1 MADNIFR
8 KSPTEV
14 ILDQEAS
21 PSSRS
26 LPSYSGPDL
35 PPDVFRAAIDAAAI
49 RYEVPANVLMALSEG
64 AEGGSPPMLRINDAA
79 RGLRA
84 AVAGGARIEDVVP
97 APVLQRAVAIGS
109 TIYAS
114 RPEQKQEEPQAKAE
128 PAQPESGFWGTLG
141 DIGRS
146 LKIGTDVLAQDVRGL
161 ASRVLP
167 QSAIDAI
174 DSVDTYLTGKPSEQ
188 LLKDD
193 IKAQAEAMTPRMQE
207 AAGKKWWDSD
217 KGTLGPAWTDWRSYA
232 TGVAQSLPESMV
244 TMVPAVGLARGVYAA
259 RVAAGA
265 APEAAA
271 KLAARVAT
279 ASGAITEGLFGGEQS
294 SRDVKDAVTEIPAE
308 VLAKSDAFQAL
319 KAQGMSDEQARAAL
333 AGDLSTRA
341 FVTGGVATGIFG
353 GMGDRVIAKILT
365 EQVGPG
371 LMKRLLR
378 NAGEAVV
385 GEGLLEELPQSA
397 LQQLAQNEAA
407 QKADPRVSLSDDV
420 ANQALGGLA
429 IGSAQGAGMGGV
441 ASALSA
447 RRGSEAAQQPDP
459 QTAPVEVAVDPI
471 QADSSDVKV
480 KVEPPAGPLSRA
492 LASAPVAEAPA
503 QDAASDV
510 PERRVEIAGKDMEPL
525 AGVVELQNEAGIV
538 LRDDA
543 GNRYEIPADEF
554 TSGNLTISDLASTD
568 TASEPPSTEPP
579 SASDLTAANEPPT
592 LMPEVTN
599 AGGDQSPP
607 PADAG
612 EQKVYPSKGAAKQ
625 AMRRRGE
632 DPEGF
637 DYQPAEGGVTVTA
650 KAAESADYASM
661 DEAQL
666 KGRLDYLTSQ
676 ARSNG
681 GWNKRLTAERSKIEA
696 AMSARNE
703 APTNADSDVGG
714 RRGNAVA
721 PVEDDRRAGV
731 DGISANAGDGAVATD
746 VAAPDVREGV
756 PPANGAA
763 DQQPALSA
771 TPDASAHEAATS
783 PLNDRPEPTQAQKE
797 AGNYKVGRLN
807 LGGLDISVENP
818 EGSQRKGVDRDG
830 KPWSVTMK
838 SHYGYIRGTVGRDK
852 DHVDVFVRPGTAELT
867 DASPVFVVDQKDAQS
882 GAFDEHKVMLGFES
896 LKQAQKAYQAN
907 YAKGWKGL
915 AAITP
920 MTMSKFRE
928 WVKDPAK
935 TKEPAHRHYPW
946 PMQKEETKGGPRAN
960 EHPGLVIKS
969 PQTGKETT
977 NQPAGTVPPKAP
989 DVSQE
994 PKVTRLKDDFGNYI
1008 VPTGSKLYTTSGR
1021 PMAPSPKADVST
1033 PRKRNRS
1040 LHLQREWLIDEA
1052 RKEVATSDNGLLKR
1066 MVSSM
1071 SADNLSRSD
1080 MDTLN
1085 EILFGADEPTAA
1097 NFAEPRIAA
1106 SPAKEKTAKDE
1117 PPKKEAQK
1125 PRSIAASDTA
1135 VTDIA
1140 KLRDTNS
1147 YVVDSLESA
1156 IPGWPVGSGGR
1167 AHLEAKLALAK
1178 RLAALTDDQWVKIQP
1193 YGLEPGHTRYPEDDM
1208 ALLDRV
1214 LGPEVATSHSTKP
1227 EAATPKPTAYGAA
1240 NTFVSAD
1247 RAAELRKRLKAKLRN
1262 QLNSGI
1268 DPEVLAI
1275 GAELAAFH
1283 IEAGARRF
1291 ADFAQAI
1298 ARDLD
1303 TTVEKVR
1310 PYLRAWYN
1318 GARDMM
1324 EDAGQDIAGTDTPE
1338 TVRAE
1343 LAKLSAK
1350 EAGNEPG
1357 QLDQSGAGAL
1367 EGVPAGGVQ
1376 GAAESR
1382 DAEDRPDR
1390 SGRKDASGNER
1401 VGSGRDDDAGGVGN
1415 DTRAVSV
1422 PARGEPEGRARGKR
1436 GRTAV
1441 QHDDAGKQRGDA
1453 GGGRGEQSV
1462 TPTSGQTAAER
1473 GSDFAHTSSDT
1484 VGRGGSKTKFRRNVE
1499 AIRLLKTL
1507 EIEGRPATREEQSI
1521 LARYV
1526 GWGGLPQAFGRS
1538 DGGITKG
1545 WEKEVSE
1552 LRDLL
1557 TPEEYRAAEASTRNA
1572 HYTSSEIVRAM
1583 WGAMRHIGFAGGRVL
1598 EPSVGVGN
1606 FFGLMPPDLR
1616 NRSALH
1622 GVELDAITGGIAKH
1636 LYPAA
1641 KIAAPMGFQD
1651 YVIPD
1656 GHFDAVIGNPPFGA
1670 EKLYDGRRKDLSGF
1684 SIHNYF
1690 FAKAV
1695 DGLRPGGVLAMVVT
1709 NRMMDA
1715 AGDKARRYIA
1725 DRTRLLGAIRLP
1737 NNAFLANAGTEVTTD
1752 IIFLRKL
1759 AEGEAPGGE
1768 AWMEVKDHVDKSGKV
1783 VPLNEYFVRH
1793 PEMMLGEFGAFG
1805 SMYRPDDPALIAR
1818 EDQDTDELL
1827 EEAIN
1832 RLPAD
1837 VMSPVERSAEPEP
1850 AAPAARVEHVRVGS
1864 MFLDGDAVKIREED
1878 SLGEARGSAVEFPN
1892 DKARERVV
1900 GLIGVRDHFAD
1911 LRRLQLDPK
1920 ADDARVE
1927 AARARLNDSYDAFVS
1942 AHGPINLDAN
1952 KRLFRDDPSW
1962 PQLAALEDN
1971 FDRGVSATVAKSTG
1985 EQVRKPSAR
1994 KAAVFTKRTQRPYAP
2009 PSTASSAKDALV
2021 TSLSE
2026 RGRVDLGLMQ
2036 QLYGKPADAIVRELD
2051 DLIYQDPQRGWVT
2064 RDEYLSGNV
2073 KRKLAEA
2080 RQAANT
2086 DAAYRRNVDALE
2098 AVQPVDVPA
2107 IDIQV
2112 KPGAHWVPREVMAS
2126 FAEHISGDGKPS
2138 VVYNPVS
2145 AKWIVK
2151 VRSGSEADAKWAT
2164 GRASLSEILEAA
2176 ANQKTITVRDRVDEN
2191 TTRVNEAETQLANDK
2206 VRAIA
2211 EEWRRWIWADDAR
2224 RESLGRLY
2232 NDMFNTDVL
2241 RAFDGSHLTF
2251 PGKVG
2256 NDIVTFRPHQAN
2268 AIWRAVQSET
2278 TLLDHVV
2285 GAGKTFTMVSA
2296 AMEMRRMGLA
2306 RKPMFAV
2313 PNHLVSQWA
2322 ADFIKLYPGAQVLA
2336 TTKRDFEASNRK
2348 RLFARIATGDWDAVI
2363 VAHSSFGKVEVEPS
2377 EQAAFIEEQ
2386 ISDLQTSQ
2394 ELMRQAEGKE
2404 GRNVKQIQNQ
2414 IALRREKIKK
2424 LLDAKG
2430 KDDSL
2435 YWGELGVDALFVDE
2449 AHEFKNLEFST
2460 SMQRVAGLGNASGS
2474 QKASDLFLKARQV
2487 LKATGGRNIVFATGT
2502 PISNTMAEM
2511 FTMQRYLDYPTLSA
2525 QGLSHFD
2532 AWARQFGEVVTDW
2545 ELSPSGQYKLNSRFA
2560 KFVNMPELL
2569 QRYRS
2574 FADVVDRDDINR
2586 MLAALGKRL
2595 PVPKIKGD
2603 KPENVVV
2610 GRSTQQAAY
2619 IGEPV
2624 KDPDGNDT
2632 DIYPKGSLV
2641 WRAENLPKRPEK
2653 GADNMLKIMSDAR
2666 KAALDM
2672 RMIYPDA
2679 GDDAGSKVNVA
2690 ARRILDLYRK
2700 WNADKGAQ
2708 LVFIDLS
2715 TPKGARADEAARV
2728 RDLLARADEGDAAAA
2743 EELDKLSPDEIDA
2756 LNTAFSVYDDL
2767 KSKLVA
2773 LGIPENEI
2781 AFIHDAKTDLQKSD
2795 LFGKV
2800 RSGRIRVL
2808 LGSTAKMGA
2817 GTNVQ
2822 DRLVGL
2828 HHLDAPWRPSD
2839 LEQRE
2844 GRIIRQGNLLYD
2856 RDPDGFEVEILRY
2869 ATKQTLDSRMWQT
2882 IEGKARFIEQVR
2894 KGASG
2899 QREIEDIGGEAANAA
2914 EMKAASSGNPL
2925 VLEEMTLRQR
2935 IKRLETERYGHESEQ
2950 FRLRDTIRSKERSAA
2965 WADKRAAEMRADAT
2979 LEIPSEFTITIDGQT
2994 YDKRKEAGAAILKAA
3009 ALLDATYGSDADLGA
3024 YGGFKLTLDRIGK
3037 ETFTISLSGT
3047 GEYQTSQFTLAT
3059 DPQGLALRV
3068 SNAVRDLAGQAEA
3081 LEERAARDRA
3091 AVPKLEEQIRE
3102 WPKAAEL
3109 EAEKARHLAVLEK
3122 LKPKKRPE
3130 ASPDQAAKNSESSTP
3145 AGAEAFSSSAD
3156 AQAHLRNGAY
3166 GIAVSAMLDAGRL
3179 VIHSSQT
3186 DLPKGLQGE
3195 GKTIQGVTDTTG
3207 VVHLVAGNLTPSTLQ
3222 PALFHEVFHALG
3234 EESPAWG
3241 NLIRRLDAIYKAQA
3255 AKAPDA
3261 RAPFWRDAMRR
3272 VEAANV
3278 APQHRGEELGA
3289 YAIEHREQAPAGI
3302 LIVIDNLVGRVKDW
3316 LLRKTGMQVGGVT
3329 PGQLRAFTAAALRGA
3344 PKSRGQAKA
3353 KSFSLKDFGP
3363 NDFIPA
3369 PDGDL
3374 DFGHIGIDVAKAI
3387 HREAAPI
3394 RVKAGNEDFGL
3405 RHIEMKGD
3413 EITKTY
3419 KDAREFIADIA
3430 KNYDAI
3436 YQAAGRRLFLTKTLP
3451 RKHLTLVVEI
3461 NATPDGSAYTVV
3473 TGGVRR
3479 DTFFKKRAPLWGG
3492 APSNQAVSSPPYA
3505 ISGQSG
3511 EENIASEDD
3520 DAKGP
3525 RFSLTDTTG
3534 KTQDRWLSDKLSD
3547 TLTAAMPKLL
3557 ATVPLRPML
3566 EELGKGMPAAT
3577 AYLRTKQAMDALR
3590 NEWHA
3595 KAATVSDAW
3604 LKYRSHNRA
3613 ENARLMEVMH
3623 ESTLTQNDPT
3633 GPFQP
3638 KFTAHDA
3645 TVTRYGDPESEDYRA
3660 AQRRA
3665 AEDKERRAAYK
3676 DIKAKYDA
3684 LSPEAQAM
3692 YVTVRDTYSQM
3703 ADDFEKV
3710 ILSNMEKALKI
3721 AVRRAEREHR
3731 AEMQRISDE
3740 GLTGNARENA
3750 IKAADTRLKTA
3761 RTRTAW
3767 NARWRLSKMRQQFE
3781 SNRLTGPYFPLSRFG
3796 NFFVTVRDET
3806 GKVVSFSRFE
3816 SPAKQ
3821 RAFAAEMGRDKKLS
3835 LEVGALSDTAS
3846 IRRQVDPNFVA
3857 DVEEIMEGAAV
3868 PDALKDQVWQRY
3880 LETLPDYSVRKNRI
3894 HRLGRAGFQA
3904 DALRAF
3910 ASNLFHGSHQLARA
3924 KYGMDLAEH
3933 IRDAREQAKDAANPV
3948 RAGLLVNEM
3957 ERRDAYIMNPEG
3969 SALAT
3974 ALTGAAF
3981 VYFLAAS
3988 PAAALANLSQ
3998 TVIMGVPLLGA
4009 YHGGT
4014 RGIARASTEL
4024 TKAMRDFA
4032 AGKGAAE
4039 RSTRLTG
4046 YERSAMQEAYASGVI
4061 DKSQA
4066 HDLAGVGETGVEYS
4080 SRRQKVMAAISIAFH
4095 QTERFNRE
4103 VTFLAAYRLAR
4114 EKGEAH
4120 EAAVNTAS
4128 SLTWKT
4134 HFDYQNTSRPRIMYG
4149 DTAKVALTFRNFN
4162 VNMLFRLF
4170 RDTHQALH
4178 GASDAD
4184 RREARTQLLG
4194 ITAMMVANAGIRGTW
4209 MFGIAMMLAGL
4220 FFGLS
4225 GHGDDDPEE
4234 ELQKAAVSLLGPT
4247 LAGIAL
4253 NGLPGHA
4260 LGISLSERIGMPDLW
4275 FRSPDRQLE
4284 GEDAYHFWADQM
4296 LGASFGV
4303 VQNLFRGYKMIE
4315 EGNIYRGVETM
4326 APKAIRDL
4334 MKSYRYA
4341 TDGAQTMKGDTISEE
4356 VPTSGILKQA
4366 IGFTPAQIAERYQI
4380 NTWKKNR
4387 DEEISSQRKKLLNE
4401 YGRSTRNGDDAGTN
4415 EVLKTIEDFNNKY
4428 QDDPITGRTLVQSVK
4443 ARQRASER
4451 NEGGISI
4458 SPKLNEFI
4466 RSRSAP
4472 PIYE

>member
-1 MADNIFR
+1 MVDNIFR
-8 KSPTEV
+8 KSPAEV
-14 ILDQEAS
+14 ILDQETA
-21 PSSRS
+21 PSSRG

-49 RYEVPANVLMALSEG
+49 RYQVPANVLMALSEG
-64 AEGGSPPMLRINDAA
+64 AAGGSPPMLRINDAA
-79 RGLRA
+79 RGLRE

-114 RPEQKQEEPQAKAE
+114 RPQQKQEEPQAKAE
-128 PAQPESGFWGTLG
+128 PTQPESGFWGTLG

-167 QSAIDAI
+167 KGAIDAI

-244 TMVPAVGLARGVYAA
+244 TMVPAVGLARGVYTA

-279 ASGAITEGLFGGEQS
+279 AAGAITEGLFGGEQS
-294 SRDVKDAVTEIPAE
+294 SREVKEAVTELPAE

-319 KAQGMSDEQARAAL
+319 KAQGMSDDQARSAL

-353 GMGDRVIAKILT
+353 GVGDRIIAKILT

-397 LQQLAQNEAA
+397 LQQLAQNEAT

-447 RRGSEAAQQPDP
+447 RRGSEGIQQPVT
-459 QTAPVEVAVDPI
+459 QAAPVEAAADPI
-471 QADSSDVKV
+471 QADTSDLQVKV
-480 KVEPPAGPLSRA
+480 DPLAGPLSRA

-503 QDAASDV
+503 PDAASEM
-510 PERRVEIAGKDMEPL
+510 PERRVEIAGEDMEPL

-554 TSGNLTISDLASTD
+554 TSGNLTISDLASTE

-579 SASDLTAANEPPT
+579 SAPDLTAANEPPT
-592 LMPEVTN
+592 LVPEVTS
-599 AGGDQSPP
+599 AEGEQSPSL
-607 PADAG
+607 ADAG

-632 DPEGF
+632 DPDGF
-637 DYQPAEGGVTVTA
+637 DYQPTEGGVTVTA
-650 KAAESADYASM
+650 KEAAGVDYAGM
-661 DEAQL
+661 DETQL

-676 ARSNG
+676 ARNNG
-681 GWNKRLTAERSKIEA
+681 GWSKRLTAERSKVEA

-703 APTNADSDVGG
+703 ALTNADSDVSG
-714 RRGNAVA
+714 RRGDAA
-721 PVEDDRRAGV
+721 ASLEDDPRAGAG
-731 DGISANAGDGAVATD
+731 GIPANAGDGPVAPA
-746 VAAPDVREGV
+746 VAAPDMREGV
-756 PPANGAA
+756 PSANGAA
-763 DQQPALSA
+763 DQQPALSNS
-771 TPDASAHEAATS
+771 PDAAAHEAATS

-797 AGNYKVGRLN
+797 AGNYKVGRLS

-818 EGSQRKGVDRDG
+818 EGSERKGVDPNG
-830 KPWSVTMK
+830 KPWAVTMK

-852 DHVDVFVRPGTAELT
+852 DHVDVFVRPGTAELS
-867 DASPVFVVDQKDAQS
+867 DASSVFVVDQKDPKT
-882 GAFDEHKVMLGFES
+882 GTFDEHKVMLGFES

-920 MTMSKFRE
+920 MTMSEFRE
-928 WVKDPAK
+928 WVRDPSN

-946 PMQKEETKGGPRAN
+946 PVQKDKAGGRAPST
-960 EHPGLVIKS
+960 EHPGLRVKS
-969 PQTGKETT
+969 LETGKETVI
-977 NQPAGTVPPKAP
+977 QPIGTVPPRQDRSAKATDERKLIGKNASGE
-989 DVSQE
+989 DVYE
-994 PKVTRLKDDFGNYI
+994 DARGV
-1008 VPTGSKLYTTSGR
+1008 
-1021 PMAPSPKADVST
+1021 
-1033 PRKRNRS
+1033 RS
-1040 LHLQREWLIDEA
+1040 
-1052 RKEVATSDNGLLKR
+1052 
-1066 MVSSM
+1066 VSS
-1071 SADNLSRSD
+1071 DGVRR
-1080 MDTLN
+1080 T
-1085 EILFGADEPTAA
+1085 ET
-1097 NFAEPRIAA
+1097 
-1106 SPAKEKTAKDE
+1106 
-1117 PPKKEAQK
+1117 
-1125 PRSIAASDTA
+1125 
-1135 VTDIA
+1135 V
-1140 KLRDTNS
+1140 
-1147 YVVDSLESA
+1147 
-1156 IPGWPVGSGGR
+1156 
-1167 AHLEAKLALAK
+1167 
-1178 RLAALTDDQWVKIQP
+1178 RLAPQRDGSSLASVGERSSEFKTVD
-1193 YGLEPGHTRYPEDDM
+1193 E
-1208 ALLDRV
+1208 
-1214 LGPEVATSHSTKP
+1214 LGEQKANG
-1227 EAATPKPTAYGAA
+1227 AYGSA

-1247 RAAELRKRLKAKLRN
+1247 RAAELRKRLQAKLRN

-1298 ARDLD
+1298 ARDLE

-1367 EGVPAGGVQ
+1367 EGVPAGAVQ
-1376 GAAESR
+1376 GAPEGGEPEGGA
-1382 DAEDRPDR
+1382 DRG
-1390 SGRKDASGNER
+1390 GRKDAPRNER
-1401 VGSGRDDDAGGVGN
+1401 TGRGRDEAARGVG
-1415 DTRAVSV
+1415 DGARDVPV

-1436 GRTAV
+1436 GRPAV
-1441 QHDDAGKQRGDA
+1441 QHDDAGEQRGDA
-1453 GGGRGEQSV
+1453 GGRRGERSV
-1462 TPTSGQTAAER
+1462 APASGQTAPER
-1473 GSDFAHTSSDT
+1473 GSDFAHTSSDAI
-1484 VGRGGSKTKFRRNVE
+1484 GRGGAKTKFRTNVE

-1507 EIEGRPATREEQSI
+1507 EIEARPATREEQSL

-1538 DGGITKG
+1538 DGGVTKG
-1545 WEKEVSE
+1545 WEKEAAE

-1572 HYTSSEIVRAM
+1572 HYTSPEIVRAM
-1583 WGAMRHIGFAGGRVL
+1583 WGAMRHMGFKGGRVL

-1695 DGLRPGGVLAMVVT
+1695 DGLRPGGVMAMVVT

-1759 AEGEAPGGE
+1759 AKGEAPGGE
-1768 AWMEVKDHVDKSGKV
+1768 AWMEVKDHTDKSGKV
-1783 VPLNEYFVRH
+1783 VPLNEYFTRH
-1793 PEMMLGEFGAFG
+1793 PDMMLGEFGAFG
-1805 SMYRPDDPALIAR
+1805 SMYRPDDPALVAR
-1818 EDQDTDELL
+1818 DDQDTDELL

-1837 VMSPVERSAEPEP
+1837 VMSPVERNAELEP
-1850 AAPAARVEHVRVGS
+1850 AAPAAKIEHVRVGS
-1864 MFLDGDAVKIREED
+1864 LFLDGDAVKIREED

-1892 DKARERVV
+1892 DRARERVV

-1927 AARARLNDSYDAFVS
+1927 AARARLNASYDAFVS

-1985 EQVRKPSAR
+1985 EEVRKPSAR

-2026 RGRVDLGLMQ
+2026 RGRVDLDLMQ

-2126 FAEHISGDGKPS
+2126 FAEHISGDAKPN

-2164 GRASLSEILEAA
+2164 GRASLSEVLEAA
-2176 ANQKTITVRDRVDEN
+2176 ANQKTVTVRDRVDEN

-2206 VRAIA
+2206 VRAVVD
-2211 EEWRRWIWADDAR
+2211 EWRRWIWADDAR

-2241 RAFDGSHLTF
+2241 RTFDGAHLTF

-2306 RKPMFAV
+2306 RKPMFVV

-2363 VAHSSFGKVEVEPS
+2363 VAHSSFGKVEVEPA

-2386 ISDLQTSQ
+2386 IADLQTSQ

-2404 GRNVKQIQNQ
+2404 GRNVKQIQTQ

-2474 QKASDLFLKARQV
+2474 QKASDLFLKVRQV

-2586 MLAALGKRL
+2586 MLAAQGKRL

-2610 GRSTQQAAY
+2610 GRSAQQAAY
-2619 IGEPV
+2619 IGEPI
-2624 KDPDGNDT
+2624 KDQDGNDT

-2672 RMIYPDA
+2672 RMIYPDVS
-2679 GDDAGSKVNVA
+2679 DDAGSKVNVA

-2728 RDLLARADEGDAAAA
+2728 RDLLARADEGDASAA
-2743 EELDKLSPDEIDA
+2743 EELDRLSPDEIDA

-2965 WADKRAAEMRADAT
+2965 WADKRAAEMRADAK
-2979 LEIPSEFTITIDGQT
+2979 LEIPSEFTITIDGQA

-3009 ALLDATYGSDADLGA
+3009 ALLDATYGADADIGS
-3024 YGGFKLTLDRIGK
+3024 YGGFKLTLDRVGK

-3068 SNAVRDLAGQAEA
+3068 SNAVRDLAGEAEA
-3081 LEERAARDRA
+3081 LEGRAERDRA
-3091 AVPKLEEQIRE
+3091 AIPKLEEQIRD

-3109 EAEKARHLAVLEK
+3109 ETEKARHSAVLEK
-3122 LKPKKRPE
+3122 LKPKKRAE
-3130 ASPDQAAKNSESSTP
+3130 PDAEQAPKNSVGEAPS
-3145 AGAEAFSSSAD
+3145 GAEAFSSSAD

-3179 VIHSSQT
+3179 VIHNTQA
-3186 DLPKGLQGE
+3186 DLPAD
-3195 GKTIQGVTDTTG
+3195 IQGGGRIIQGATDTAG

-3241 NLIRRLDAIYKAQA
+3241 NLIRRLDAIFKAQA

-3261 RAPFWRDAMRR
+3261 RSPFWRDAMRR

-3278 APQHRGEELGA
+3278 PPRHRGEELGA

-3302 LIVIDNLVGRVKDW
+3302 LAVIDNLVGRVKDW
-3316 LLRKTGMQVGGVT
+3316 LLRKTGVQMGAVT

-3344 PKSRGQAKA
+3344 HRPTGQAKT

-3369 PDGDL
+3369 PDGGL
-3374 DFGHIGIDVAKAI
+3374 DFGRIDIEVAKAI

-3394 RVKAGNEDFGL
+3394 RVKAGNENFGL
-3405 RHIEMKGD
+3405 RHIEMKGR
-3413 EITKTY
+3413 EITSTY
-3419 KDAREFIADIA
+3419 DDARAFVADIA
-3430 KNYDAI
+3430 NDYDTI
-3436 YQAAGRRLFLTKTLP
+3436 YSAGGRRLFLVKTVP
-3451 RKHLTLVVEI
+3451 GKHWGLVVEI
-3461 NATPDGSAYTVV
+3461 NPTPDGSAYTVV
-3473 TGGVRR
+3473 TGGARR
-3479 DTFFKKRAPLWGG
+3479 EDFFKNKKPLWGR
-3492 APSNQAVSSPPYA
+3492 AQSNQAVSSPPSA
-3505 ISGQSG
+3505 VSGQSG
-3511 EENIASEDD
+3511 EENIASHEDG
-3520 DAKGP
+3520 AKGP
-3525 RFSLTDTTG
+3525 RFSLADATRTTSEQKDT
-3534 KTQDRWLSDKLSD
+3534 WLSHKLSD
-3547 TLTAAMPKLL
+3547 SLTRAMSGKWSLL
-3557 ATVPLRPML
+3557 ATAPLRPML

-3577 AYLRTKQAMDALR
+3577 AYLRTKQQMDALR

-3684 LSPEAQAM
+3684 LSPEAKAM
-3692 YVTVRDTYSQM
+3692 YVTVRNTYSQM

-3710 ILSNMEKALKI
+3710 ILGNMEKALKI

-3835 LEVGALSDTAS
+3835 VEVGALSDTAS

-3857 DVEEIMEGAAV
+3857 DVEEIMEGASV

-3933 IRDAREQAKDAANPV
+3933 IRDAREQAKDAPNPV

-3988 PAAALANLSQ
+3988 PAAALVNLSQ

-4009 YHGGT
+4009 YHGGQ

-4039 RSTRLTG
+4039 RSTWLTSD
-4046 YERSAMQEAYASGVI
+4046 ERSAMQAAYASGVI

-4080 SRRQKVMAAISIAFH
+4080 SRRQKVMAAISWGFH

-4103 VTFLAAYRLAR
+4103 VTFLAAYRMAR
-4114 EKGEAH
+4114 SKGEAH
-4120 EAAVNTAS
+4120 EAAINTAS

-4134 HFDYQNTSRPRIMYG
+4134 HFDYQNTSRPRIMHG

-4296 LGASFGV
+4296 LGASFGA

-4315 EGNIYRGVETM
+4315 EGNTYRGVETM

-4341 TDGAQTMKGDTISEE
+4341 TDGAQTMKGDTIVDE
-4356 VPTSGILKQA
+4356 VTAADILKQA
-4366 IGFTPAQIAERYQI
+4366 IGFTPAQIAERYQL
-4380 NTWKKNR
+4380 NTWMKNR
-4387 DEEISSQRKKLLNE
+4387 EQAVTGERKQLVTE
-4401 YGRSTRNGDDAGTN
+4401 YGRAMRNDDENGMSS
-4415 EVLKTIEDFNNKY
+4415 VLKRIEAFNAAHPDY
-4428 QDDPITGRTLVQSVK
+4428 PVTGKTLVQSVK

-4451 NEGGISI
+4451 NEGGITLN
-4458 SPKLNEFI
+4458 PKLDEGI